1 MDINNLI
8 SEYEKRQ
15 LQEAEKAKRRE
26 KLQMNINPDSLI
38 GREIKY
44 QTALEHE
51 ILQETRQQSSMLKE
65 ILKLVKM
72 GVQDRE
78 AI

>member
-15 LQEAEKAKRRE
+15 LQEAEEAKRRE

-72 GVQDRE
+72 GENPPQ
-78 AI
+78 